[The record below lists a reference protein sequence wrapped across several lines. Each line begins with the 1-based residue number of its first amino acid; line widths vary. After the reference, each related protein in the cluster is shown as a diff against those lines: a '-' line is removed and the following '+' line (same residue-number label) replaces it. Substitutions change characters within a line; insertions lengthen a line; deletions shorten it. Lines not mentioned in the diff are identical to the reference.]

1 MEDNKNIILVVD
13 DNEQNL
19 SILGNVL
26 MEYNYEVIPA
36 SSGREAFESISEMP
50 PDLILLDIM
59 MPEMDGY
66 EVCKVLKDNEQTMEI
81 PIIFL
86 TAKIET
92 EDIVKAFNYGAV
104 DYVTKPFRKEELLA
118 RVKTHLELRRS
129 LKAEHD
135 LVNMKDK
142 LFSIIGH
149 DLRGPIGTFMMM
161 LETVTNEENKFSV
174 ENIMQYLNKMKE
186 VSKNTYLLLENLLNW
201 ARSQRKLV
209 EYHLMDTKFI
219 MIVEQCFSVL
229 AETAGKKSIKLTHQ
243 INPETSVYCDE
254 NTITTVIRNLISNS
268 LKFTEEG
275 GSINISEQKNG
286 DFVRIS
292 VKDTGVGISEPNLKK
307 LFRQDQIFTK
317 YGTRGEKGTGLG
329 LLLCKDFVEGN
340 GGRIYVESELGKGTT
355 FHFTLPLSKE
365 KNV

>member
-26 MEYNYEVIPA
+26 MSIGYEVVPA
-36 SSGREAFESISEMP
+36 SSGKEALESIAELL

-66 EVCKVLKDNEQTMEI
+66 EVCKIIKNDENTKEI

-92 EDIVKAFNYGAV
+92 EDIVKAFEYGAV

-129 LKAEHD
+129 LKAEQE
-135 LVNMKDK
+135 LVKMKDK
-142 LFSIIGH
+142 LLSIIGH

-161 LETVTNEENKFSV
+161 LETVTDESNQFSV
-174 ENIMQYLNKMKE
+174 DKIMEYLNKMKG
-186 VSKNTYLLLENLLNW
+186 VSKSTYQLLENLLTW
-201 ARSQRKLV
+201 ARSQRKLI
-209 EYHLMDTKFI
+209 EYHRTEIKILTL
-219 MIVEQCFSVL
+219 VEHSLKVL
-229 AETAGKKSIKLTHQ
+229 GESAKNKSISLSHKIEPELT
-243 INPETSVYCDE
+243 VYCDE
-254 NTITTVIRNLISNS
+254 NTISTVIRNLISNS
-268 LKFTEEG
+268 LKFTEDG
-275 GSINISEQKNG
+275 GYISVFGNNIDGFVQISIN
-286 DFVRIS
+286 
-292 VKDTGVGISEPNLKK
+292 DTGIGMSESNLRK

-317 YGTRGEKGTGLG
+317 LGTNGEKGTGLG

-340 GGRIYVESELGKGTT
+340 GGKIWVESEEGKGTT
-355 FHFTLPLSKE
+355 FYFTLPAP
-365 KNV
+365 N